1 MKDKFIYIFIQSLSS
16 AIRLFI
22 HLFHLSR
29 SDAVGCM
36 RYILNYLIKTG
47 ICLRLCDSLVSFRLT
62 MFIELD
68 DALSGDNVEAEG
80 NGEEEEKSSAEN
92 HVRVE
97 LATD

>member
-47 ICLRLCDSLVSFRLT
+47 ICLRLCDSLVSFRPT

-68 DALSGDNVEAEG
+68 DALSGDNVEAKET
-80 NGEEEEKSSAEN
+80 EKKKKKAQRRIMFEWN
-92 HVRVE
+92 
-97 LATD
+97 